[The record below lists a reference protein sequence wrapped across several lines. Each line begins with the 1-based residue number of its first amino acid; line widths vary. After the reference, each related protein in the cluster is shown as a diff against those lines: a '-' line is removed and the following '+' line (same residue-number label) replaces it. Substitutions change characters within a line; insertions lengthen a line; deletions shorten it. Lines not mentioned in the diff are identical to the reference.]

1 MIDYKAKPYCLDEE
15 QIAWV
20 EDTFSSMT
28 EDEKL
33 GQIFIQLAKP
43 EDETYLREKIL
54 DKKTGGVLFR
64 AGISAQ
70 IRKAMVFLQEHTRIP
85 LLCCANLE
93 EGGIGLLQDGTYFS
107 KQMGVAATKDPGFA
121 YLCGKVAATEAGA
134 VGCRMNFGPV
144 VDMCIDW
151 HSAISNTNSYGKDP
165 EEVYALA
172 SANMK
177 GLMEEGM
184 AACVKHFPG
193 EGHDDRDQHYQ
204 CEVNGMS
211 MQEWD
216 ETFGMVYER
225 LFDEGAMAVMPGH
238 IALPSYQ
245 KHYGENPEK
254 QLLPAT
260 FSKALLTELL
270 RNRMGFNGLCISD
283 NTKIS
288 GSSCYL
294 PRPQAV
300 PQMVEAGIDLILY
313 SYDMDEDMEYLRRG
327 LENGLL
333 TRARLEE
340 AVKRVLAVKAAL
352 NLPRYQAEG
361 TLVPREE
368 ALHKVGDMEH
378 AQWARQCAD
387 KAVTL
392 VKDTQHFLPV
402 DPEKMKRVYVT
413 LLVDPWERD
422 DMSSYVRKAL
432 EDRGF
437 EAHIMSP
444 DAPDDEGVEKWKAKC
459 DWLLYVG
466 RIETAHKDKTVL
478 RINWSAANTLPR
490 LTCDIP
496 TVYVSFGNPFD
507 LYDVPMMKTYI
518 NAYTGT
524 HSCIDAVLDKLI
536 GKSEFCGTSPV
547 DPYCGLWYAKQ

>member
-1 MIDYKAKPYCLDEE
+1 MIDYQAKPYCLGDE

-20 EDTFSSMT
+20 ENTFSSMS

-33 GQIFIQLAKP
+33 GQIFIQLARP
-43 EDETYLREKIL
+43 NDFDYLKENIL
-54 DKKTGGVLFR
+54 NKHTGGVLFR
-64 AGISAQ
+64 AGEAAA
-70 IRKAMVFLQEHTRIP
+70 IRDIMAFIQKNAKIP
-85 LLCCANLE
+85 VLCCANLE
-93 EGGIGLLQDGTYFS
+93 EGGIGLLQNGTYFS
-107 KQMGVAATKDPGFA
+107 KQMGVAATEDTDNA
-121 YLCGKVAATEAGA
+121 YLCGKVAAREAGA

-151 HSAISNTNSYGKDP
+151 HSAISNTNSYGSDP
-165 EEVYALA
+165 QKVYAFA
-172 SANMK
+172 AANMK

-204 CEVNGMS
+204 CEVNGMTTA
-211 MQEWD
+211 EWD
-216 ETFGMVYER
+216 ETFGYVYQK
-225 LFDEGAMAVMPGH
+225 LFDDGAMAVMPGH

-245 KHYGENPEK
+245 EFYGENPKK
-254 QLLPAT
+254 QILPST
-260 FSKALLTELL
+260 FSKALLTDLL
-270 RNRMGFNGLCISD
+270 RKKMGFNGLCISD

-294 PRPQAV
+294 PREIAV

-313 SYDMDEDMEYLRRG
+313 SYEMEEDMEYLRKG
-327 LENGLL
+327 LANGILS
-333 TRARLEE
+333 RQRLDE

-352 NLPRYQAEG
+352 NLPKAKEEG
-361 TLVPREE
+361 TLVPDPS
-368 ALHKVGDMEH
+368 ALTIVGCKEH
-378 AQWARQCAD
+378 AAWAAQCAD

-392 VKDTQHFLPV
+392 VKDTQQLLPI
-402 DPEKMKRVYVT
+402 DPAEKKRVYVT
-413 LLVDPWERD
+413 LLVDPWERE
-422 DMSSYVRKAL
+422 DMSAYMKKAL
-432 EDRGF
+432 EERGF
-437 EAHIMSP
+437 EAHIQSP
-444 DAPDDEGVEKWKAKC
+444 DTPDDEGVEKWKAKC

-466 RIETAHKDKTVL
+466 RVETAHKDKTVL

-507 LYDVPMMKTYI
+507 LYDVPMMKTYV

-524 HSCIDAVLDKLI
+524 HTVIDAVLDKLT
-536 GKSEFCGTSPV
+536 GKSAFWGVSPV
-547 DPYCGLWYAKQ
+547 DPFCGLWYAKQ